1 MELVNMQ
8 IIIFKLRD
16 QYYAIST
23 ENVEEISKN
32 ISITKVPN
40 APTWVEG
47 LVNLRGNVVTLINL
61 CKLLQQEDSS
71 CYNNIIIIQNEE
83 EKVAI
88 IVEDVV
94 EVVDIEEEDIQKIG
108 EEAADGIIGI
118 IRIKDEIVNI
128 IDINMLISKNE
139 G

>member
-1 MELVNMQ
+1 MQ

-118 IRIKDEIVNI
+118 IRMKDEIVNI
-128 IDINMLISKNE
+128 IDINTLISKNE

>member
-1 MELVNMQ
+1 MQ
-8 IIIFKLRD
+8 IIIFTLSD

-23 ENVEEISKN
+23 KNVEEISKN
-32 ISITKVPN
+32 INITKVPN
-40 APTWVEG
+40 APKWVEG

-61 CKLLQQEDSS
+61 SKLLQQEESL
-71 CYNNIIIIQNEE
+71 CYNNIIIVQNQE

-88 IVEDVV
+88 LVEDVI
-94 EVVDIEEEDIQKIG
+94 EVVNIEEEDIQMVL
-108 EEAADGIIGI
+108 EENTDGIVGI
-118 IRIKDEIVNI
+118 VRLKDRIINI

>member
-118 IRIKDEIVNI
+118 IRMKDEIVNI
-128 IDINMLISKNE
+128 IDINTLISKNE

>member
-1 MELVNMQ
+1 MQ

>member
-1 MELVNMQ
+1 MQ

-71 CYNNIIIIQNEE
+71 CYNNIIIIQDEE

-108 EEAADGIIGI
+108 EETADGIIGI